1 MSTGDPSGPRPREQ
15 ITLLLQDWSKGN
27 KQAGDL
33 VMAII
38 YAELHKLAESHLR
51 RAQYAGTL
59 QPTVIV
65 HEAYLRLVARDL
77 PDWQSRS
84 HFFGIASRLMRQIVV
99 DHARARAA
107 VKRGGGQT
115 PLELNEALKYSDANA
130 GSVVALDDALQ
141 ALATTD
147 ERKARILE
155 LRYFGGLT
163 VEETAETVGISVAT
177 TVREARYAQAWLR
190 REMQSSRGGD
200 KP

>member
-1 MSTGDPSGPRPREQ
+1 MSAGDPSGPAPREQ

-33 VMAII
+33 VMATI

-65 HEAYLRLVARDL
+65 HEAYLRLVGRDL

-99 DHARARAA
+99 DHARARTA

-115 PLELNEALKYSDANA
+115 PLQLNEALKYSDANA
-130 GSVVALDDALQ
+130 GSVVALDDASQSLNCLSKGP
-141 ALATTD
+141 ASLVGSGRARN
-147 ERKARILE
+147 RKHPNAP
-155 LRYFGGLT
+155 
-163 VEETAETVGISVAT
+163 
-177 TVREARYAQAWLR
+177 
-190 REMQSSRGGD
+190 GD
-200 KP
+200 LSCHPCLFVSL

>member
-1 MSTGDPSGPRPREQ
+1 
-15 ITLLLQDWSKGN
+15 
-27 KQAGDL
+27 
-33 VMAII
+33 MAII
-38 YAELHKLAESHLR
+38 YTELHKLAESHLR
-51 RAQYAGTL
+51 CAQYAGTL

-65 HEAYLRLVARDL
+65 NEAYLRLVGRE

-107 VKRGGGQT
+107 VKRGGSQA
-115 PLELNEALKYSDANA
+115 PLEWKKALEYSAANA

-177 TVREARYAQAWLR
+177 TVREARYARAW
-190 REMQSSRGGD
+190 
-200 KP
+200 

>member
-1 MSTGDPSGPRPREQ
+1 MSTADPSGPAPREKV
-15 ITLLLQDWSKGN
+15 TLLLQDWSKVN

-107 VKRGGGQT
+107 VKRGGGRT
-115 PLELNEALKYSDANA
+115 PLEWNEALKYSDANA
-130 GSVVALDDALQ
+130 GSVAVLDDALE
-141 ALATTD
+141 ALVTTD
-147 ERKARILE
+147 ELKARILE

-177 TVREARYAQAWLR
+177 AVREARYAQAWLR
-190 REMQSSRGGD
+190 REIQSSRGGD

>member
-1 MSTGDPSGPRPREQ
+1 
-15 ITLLLQDWSKGN
+15 
-27 KQAGDL
+27 
-33 VMAII
+33 MAII

-65 HEAYLRLVARDL
+65 HEAYLRSVAGDL

-84 HFFGIASRLMRQIVV
+84 HFFGIASRLIRQIVV
-99 DHARARAA
+99 DHARAHAA
-107 VKRGGGQT
+107 VKRGGGQA
-115 PLELNEALKYSDANA
+115 PLELNEALKYSDANTE
-130 GSVVALDDALQ
+130 GVVALDDALQ

-155 LRYFGGLT
+155 LRSFGGLT

-177 TVREARYAQAWLR
+177 TVREARYGQAWLR

>member
-1 MSTGDPSGPRPREQ
+1 M
-15 ITLLLQDWSKGN
+15 
-27 KQAGDL
+27 
-33 VMAII
+33 
-38 YAELHKLAESHLR
+38 
-51 RAQYAGTL
+51 
-59 QPTVIV
+59 
-65 HEAYLRLVARDL
+65 RLVARDL

-107 VKRGGGQT
+107 IKRGGGQT
-115 PLELNEALKYSDANA
+115 PLELNEALTYSDANA
-130 GSVVALDDALQ
+130 ESVVALDDALQ

-163 VEETAETVGISVAT
+163 VEEAAEIVGISVAT
-177 TVREARYAQAWLR
+177 AVRDASYAQAWLR
-190 REMQSSRGGD
+190 RELESSRGGG

>member
-1 MSTGDPSGPRPREQ
+1 MSTGDPSGPASREQ
-15 ITLLLQDWSKGN
+15 ITLLLQDWSKGS

-65 HEAYLRLVARDL
+65 HEVYLRLVAHDL
-77 PDWQSRS
+77 PDWQSRT
-84 HFFGIASRLMRQIVV
+84 HFFGIASRLMRQVVV

-130 GSVVALDDALQ
+130 ESVVALDDALQ

-163 VEETAETVGISVAT
+163 VEETAETVGISVAP

-190 REMQSSRGGD
+190 REIQSSRGGD

>member
-1 MSTGDPSGPRPREQ
+1 MRTGDPSGPAPREQ
-15 ITLLLQDWSKGN
+15 LTLLLQDWRKGN
-27 KQAGDL
+27 KQAGDRL
-33 VMAII
+33 MAIM

-51 RAQYAGTL
+51 RAQCAGTL

-115 PLELNEALKYSDANA
+115 PLELNEALKYSGANA
-130 GSVVALDDALQ
+130 ES
-141 ALATTD
+141 
-147 ERKARILE
+147 
-155 LRYFGGLT
+155 
-163 VEETAETVGISVAT
+163 
-177 TVREARYAQAWLR
+177 
-190 REMQSSRGGD
+190 
-200 KP
+200 